1 MKFKIKDV
9 TEEMANNNLSRTE
22 GSSTGEEENAIE
34 AGGWEGTDD
43 ATSTAPSDL
52 MSWKKPE
59 SEITHEAISDITGH
73 EVAENWK
80 DLALDDQLI
89 EELDAR

>member
-9 TEEMANNNLSRTE
+9 TEEMANTNLSRTQ

-34 AGGWEGTDD
+34 AGGWAGTDD

-52 MSWKKPE
+52 MTRKKPV
-59 SEITHEAISDITGH
+59 SEISCPAVSDITGH
-73 EVAENWK
+73 EVEENWK
-80 DLALDDQLI
+80 DAALDDQLI